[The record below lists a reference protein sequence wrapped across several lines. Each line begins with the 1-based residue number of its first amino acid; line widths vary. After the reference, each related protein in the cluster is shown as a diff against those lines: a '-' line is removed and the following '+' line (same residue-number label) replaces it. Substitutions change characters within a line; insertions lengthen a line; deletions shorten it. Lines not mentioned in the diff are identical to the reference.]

1 MVKRRRPSSE
11 LAART
16 NLPSELAVTKTFPL
30 IRSRWLEIFQTVRAA
45 EWWEFKLSPIL
56 ATAYATAF
64 LLKTSI
70 ISLWPQLLVALVALA
85 ACAAY
90 VSVINDLTDSKEDQ
104 ASGKANRVVGKS
116 RAFVTATLACC
127 LLLGFV
133 VSVCWRREPL
143 LLSLYLASWIV
154 FTLYSL
160 PPFRLKT
167 RGVLGLLADASGAHL
182 FPTLLIVYI
191 VNRQL
196 AAPVDLTWLASV
208 AAWSLSFGAR
218 GILWHQLS
226 DLRNDEKIGL
236 GTFARRHKIA
246 SLRGLGNFIIFPAE
260 VAAFCFMLWHAGSRL
275 AIALL
280 GYYALV
286 AFLRKRIWAID
297 LVVVVPKTR
306 AYIAMQEYYEVFFP
320 LAFLLSSSR
329 RFPLDALMIVPQ
341 LLVFPRRALHSF
353 KDARIFKQAF
363 ELLIRRIF
371 KQ

>member
-56 ATAYATAF
+56 ASAYATAF

-127 LLLGFV
+127 LLLGLV

-182 FPTLLIVYI
+182 FPTLLIVCI

-196 AAPVDLTWLASV
+196 AARVDLIWLASV

-226 DLRNDEKIGL
+226 DLHNDEKVGL
-236 GTFARRHKIA
+236 NTFARRHKTA
-246 SLRGLGNFIIFPAE
+246 WLRRLGNLVIFPVELAT
-260 VAAFCFMLWHAGSRL
+260 FFFMLWHAGSSL
-275 AIALL
+275 AVALL
-280 GYYALV
+280 CYYMLLT
-286 AFLRKRIWAID
+286 FLRKRIWNVN
-297 LVVVVPKTR
+297 LVVVVPKAR
-306 AYIAMQEYYEVFFP
+306 SYIAMQEYYEVFFP
-320 LAFLLSSSR
+320 LAFLLSSSKR
-329 RFPLDALMIVPQ
+329 YPLDAIMIVPH
-341 LLVFPRRALHSF
+341 LLLFPRRAVQSAKDTKVFRDAF
-353 KDARIFKQAF
+353 KLMIKRV
-363 ELLIRRIF
+363 RG
-371 KQ
+371 